1 MAGSASLRGCVIVFF
16 RVAKIRLFFNM
27 DKNKHAWGDLLLRF
41 SFFEAVEKS
50 VRYIIRAMNLMR
62 IRDFDEQSIDV
73 AFCPHRLAL
82 QIHFD
87 NSAVPQKGTHHNC
100 PPAGRRG
107 GLVRFGWGLL
117 MYGKKLRS
125 VLLFAFCCWKNL
137 VDLEKYGIFA
147 FCVEIKIKCLFCVS
161 VC

>member
-1 MAGSASLRGCVIVFF
+1 M
-16 RVAKIRLFFNM
+16 
-27 DKNKHAWGDLLLRF
+27 
-41 SFFEAVEKS
+41 
-50 VRYIIRAMNLMR
+50 YLMR

-107 GLVRFGWGLL
+107 GLVRFWLGAFDVW
-117 MYGKKLRS
+117 KKIAEC
-125 VLLFAFCCWKNL
+125 VIICFCC
-137 VDLEKYGIFA
+137 
-147 FCVEIKIKCLFCVS
+147 
-161 VC
+161 